1 MWEVSLWFVLIGV
14 SEPQP
19 ELYLIRNC
27 WVFKISVLAFCEF
40 HKKLTISGPE
50 HKIYTHLW
58 ICGCPDNRGNYLY
71 KKFYKLPAFMIR
83 VQILK
88 RQTPGLTRGS
98 LPTLVTYIT
107 GGLNPGL
114 NPGFGVLRPGL
125 SCAHHSGVND
135 SAEIF
140 STFYICTAESMTPLC
155 KSQRSQWL
163 CCARH
168 SGVNDSAVHVT
179 AESLTPLWQNSPITK
194 SICLAN
200 TDPYW
205 KRLYPCLRGLG
216 GVVWWKKPEVEN
228 LVSGSL

>member
-27 WVFKISVLAFCEF
+27 WVFKISALAFCEF

-140 STFYICTAESMTPLC
+140 STFYICTAES
-155 KSQRSQWL
+155 
-163 CCARH
+163 
-168 SGVNDSAVHVT
+168 
-179 AESLTPLWQNSPITK
+179 LTPLWQNSPITK